1 MQRNN
6 VRNWRLF
13 RLMNPR
19 LIAEA
24 ARRIAFHTRRTP
36 LLRLDAPVACELK
49 LELLQVTGSF
59 KARGA
64 FNTLLTT
71 AVPPAGVAAASGG
84 NHGAAVAYAARRLNH
99 QSTIFVPAIASPAK
113 VSVIRET
120 GATVRIG
127 GERYADALALCEAFQ
142 AETGA
147 IGVHAYDADATIAGQ
162 GTVAAEWEA
171 DTAGLDTVLVAVG
184 GGGLIAGIAAWFA
197 GRVKVVAVEP
207 EGSRALHA
215 AMAAGAPVDVAVESV
230 AADALGARSVGVR
243 NFAICAEHVAEA
255 VLVTDAAIEDAQVA
269 LWRQAR
275 IMSEAGGAAAYAALL
290 SGAYR
295 PAAGER
301 VGVLVCGANV
311 DPAAFAR
318 LLG

>member
-1 MQRNN
+1 M
-6 VRNWRLF
+6 
-13 RLMNPR
+13 
-19 LIAEA
+19 
-24 ARRIAFHTRRTP
+24 
-36 LLRLDAPVACELK
+36 
-49 LELLQVTGSF
+49 
-59 KARGA
+59 
-64 FNTLLTT
+64 
-71 AVPPAGVAAASGG
+71 
-84 NHGAAVAYAARRLNH
+84 AYAARRLGH
-99 QSTIFVPAIASPAK
+99 QATIFVPAIASPAK
-113 VSVIRET
+113 VAVIREA

-127 GERYADALALCEAFQ
+127 GDRYADALALCEAFQ

-147 IGVHAYDADATIAGQ
+147 VGVHAYDAEATIAGQ

-184 GGGLIAGIAAWFA
+184 GGGLISGVAAWFA

-215 AMAAGAPVDVAVESV
+215 ALEAGTPVDVTVDSV
-230 AADALGARSVGVR
+230 AADSLGARRIGER
-243 NFAICAEHVAEA
+243 NFAVCREHVAEA
-255 VLVTDAAIEDAQVA
+255 VLVTDAAIGAAQVA

-275 IMSEAGGAAAYAALL
+275 LMTEPGGAAAYAALL

-318 LLG
+318 LLV